1 MISLNVNNEFGKL
14 NKVILGIALSNGGVP
29 KLNECY
35 DPKSREHVQNGTFPE
50 EAHLSDELNQFLN
63 VLKKYNVSVFR
74 PTLIEDYNQIFS
86 RDIAFVIGEKLVV
99 SNIIKD
105 REKEINAIENIIS
118 QINPSNIIRLSNK
131 ARIEGGDVIIHN
143 DHIFIGYSKEE
154 DFKQFQVARTNEIA
168 IEEIKE
174 NFSNKKIVAFELK
187 KSDYQAKDNA
197 LHLDCCF
204 QPIGKKMAIIYE
216 EGFKRKEDVDYIK
229 RLFGEDKLIKITQ
242 KEMYDMNSNVFSIS
256 EDTIVSEI
264 GFKRLNSILRTKG
277 FKVEEIKFSEIA
289 KMEGLLRCTTLPLQ
303 RQ

>member
-14 NKVILGIALSNGGVP
+14 NEVILGIAQSNGGVP
-29 KLNECY
+29 KLDECY

-187 KSDYQAKDNA
+187 KSDYQAKENA

-289 KMEGLLRCTTLPLQ
+289 KMEGLLRCTTLPLK

>member
-14 NKVILGIALSNGGVP
+14 NKVILGIAQSNGGIP
-29 KLNECY
+29 KLDECY

-50 EAHLSDELNQFLN
+50 EANLSDELNQFLN

-74 PTLIEDYNQIFS
+74 PTLIKDYNQIFS

-118 QINPSNIIRLSNK
+118 QIDPSNIIRLSNK

-154 DFKQFQVARTNEIA
+154 DFKEFQVARTNEIA

-187 KSDYQAKDNA
+187 KSDYQAKKNA

-216 EGFKRKEDVDYIK
+216 EGFKRKEDVDYIT

>member
-14 NKVILGIALSNGGVP
+14 NKVILGIAQSNGGVP
-29 KLNECY
+29 KLDECY

-187 KSDYQAKDNA
+187 KSDYQAKENA

-242 KEMYDMNSNVFSIS
+242 KEMYNMNSNVFSIS

>member
-14 NKVILGIALSNGGVP
+14 NKVILGIAQSNGGVP
-29 KLNECY
+29 KLDECY

-63 VLKKYNVSVFR
+63 VLKKYNVSVYR

-187 KSDYQAKDNA
+187 KSDYQAKENA

>member
-1 MISLNVNNEFGKL
+1 MISINVNNEFGKL

-29 KLNECY
+29 KLDECY

-50 EAHLSDELNQFLN
+50 EANLSDELNQFLN

-86 RDIAFVIGEKLVV
+86 RDLAFVIGEKLVI

-118 QINPSNIIRLSNK
+118 QIDPSNIIRLSNK

-143 DHIFIGYSKEE
+143 DHIFIGYSKAD
-154 DFKQFQVARTNEIA
+154 DFKEFQVARTNEIA

-187 KSDYQAKDNA
+187 KSDY
-197 LHLDCCF
+197 
-204 QPIGKKMAIIYE
+204 
-216 EGFKRKEDVDYIK
+216 
-229 RLFGEDKLIKITQ
+229 
-242 KEMYDMNSNVFSIS
+242 
-256 EDTIVSEI
+256 
-264 GFKRLNSILRTKG
+264 
-277 FKVEEIKFSEIA
+277 
-289 KMEGLLRCTTLPLQ
+289 
-303 RQ
+303 

>member
-14 NKVILGIALSNGGVP
+14 NKVILGIAQSNGGIP
-29 KLNECY
+29 KLDECY

-50 EAHLSDELNQFLN
+50 EANLSDELNQFLN

-118 QINPSNIIRLSNK
+118 QIDPSNIIRLSNK

-187 KSDYQAKDNA
+187 KSDYQAKENA

>member
-14 NKVILGIALSNGGVP
+14 NEVILGIAQSNGGVP
-29 KLNECY
+29 KLDECY

-174 NFSNKKIVAFELK
+174 KFSNKKIVAFELK
-187 KSDYQAKDNA
+187 KSDYQAKENA

>member
-14 NKVILGIALSNGGVP
+14 NKVILGIAQSNGGVP
-29 KLNECY
+29 KLDECY

-187 KSDYQAKDNA
+187 KSDYQAKENA

-229 RLFGEDKLIKITQ
+229 RLFGEDNLIKITQ

>member
-50 EAHLSDELNQFLN
+50 EANLIDELNQFLN

-187 KSDYQAKDNA
+187 KSDYQAKENA

-229 RLFGEDKLIKITQ
+229 RLFGEDKLINITQ